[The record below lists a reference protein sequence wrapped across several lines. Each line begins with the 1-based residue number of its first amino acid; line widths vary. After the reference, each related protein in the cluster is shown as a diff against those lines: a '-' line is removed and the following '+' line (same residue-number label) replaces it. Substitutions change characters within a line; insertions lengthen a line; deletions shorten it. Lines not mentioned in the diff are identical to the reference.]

1 MEENQTQNLNF
12 REDIFRLCGL
22 CGISGRENSVAV
34 LLEEKAKELG
44 YIVHRD
50 GLGNLCC
57 QKEGEPDPLRPRLMV
72 SAHMDEV
79 GMMATY
85 LEENGFVR
93 FTCVGG
99 IDPRV
104 LPGRAVYL
112 LRTGCYGV
120 IGVKPIHL
128 IDSAQRGK
136 TISMDDLVLDV
147 GVDAEE
153 EAFRLVQPGD
163 QITFDPKGWS
173 YQGNL
178 WRGKALDDRAGC
190 AILLQLM
197 EAIND
202 PNVTFCF
209 LVQEEV
215 GCRGARAAAQRLH
228 PDYSIVLEATTASD
242 LPGVED
248 QKQVCKLGKGAVV
261 GFMDRSTIYNHAL
274 YQTAFRLAKEL
285 NIPIQPKTMVAGGND
300 AGAIHTA
307 AGGVRTL
314 AISVPCRYLHSPSC
328 VIQPE
333 DVFAVRDLAKA
344 LAQEILAGRVEE
356 NFGLQELF
364 V

>member
-1 MEENQTQNLNF
+1 MEEKEMQNSHLEN
-12 REDIFRLCGL
+12 DIYRLSCL
-22 CGISGRENSVAV
+22 PGISGREKKVAIF
-34 LLEEKAKELG
+34 LETEAESRG
-44 YIVHRD
+44 YTVQRD
-50 GLGNLCC
+50 GLGSLCC
-57 QKEGEPDPLRPRLMV
+57 QKGGEPDPLRPRLMI

-85 LEENGFVR
+85 IEDDGLVR

-99 IDPRV
+99 IDARV

-112 LRTGCYGV
+112 PRTHCYGV

-136 TISMDDLVLDV
+136 TISVDDLALDL
-147 GVDAEE
+147 GVDSKE
-153 EAFRLVQPGD
+153 EALKLVQPGD
-163 QITFDPKGWS
+163 EIGFDFQGWT

-197 EAIND
+197 EEIHD

-215 GCRGARAAAQRLH
+215 GCRGAKAVAERMQ
-228 PDYSIVLEATTASD
+228 PDYSIVLEATTAAD
-242 LPGVED
+242 LPGVPD

-261 GFMDRSTIYNHAL
+261 GFMDRSTIYSQIL
-274 YQTAFRLAKEL
+274 YQTAFRLAEEQ
-285 NIPIQPKTMVAGGND
+285 NIPIQSKTMVAGGND

-307 AGGVRTL
+307 AGGVKAL

-328 VIQPE
+328 VIDPQ
-333 DVFAVRDLAKA
+333 DAYAVRDLANV
-344 LAQEILAGRVEE
+344 LAQEILAGRV
-356 NFGLQELF
+356 QEDYSLHQLF
-364 V
+364 E

>member
-1 MEENQTQNLNF
+1 MEEKEQKGLHLGSN
-12 REDIFRLCGL
+12 IHRLSSL
-22 CGISGRENSVAV
+22 PGISGREKTVAIFLDAEV
-34 LLEEKAKELG
+34 KDRG
-44 YIVHRD
+44 YTVHRD

-57 QKEGEPDPLRPRLMV
+57 QKGGEPDPLRPRLMI

-79 GMMATY
+79 GLMATY
-85 LEENGFVR
+85 VQDNGMVGL
-93 FTCVGG
+93 TCVGG
-99 IDPRV
+99 IDARV
-104 LPGRAVYL
+104 LPGRAVFL
-112 LRTGCYGV
+112 PRTGCYGV

-128 IDSAQRGK
+128 IDNPQRGK
-136 TISMDDLVLDV
+136 AVSMEDLVLDL
-147 GVDAEE
+147 GADSKE
-153 EAFRLVQPGD
+153 EAEKLVQPGD
-163 QITFDPKGWS
+163 EIVFEPEGWA

-197 EAIND
+197 EEIDD

-215 GCRGARAAAQRLH
+215 GCRGAKAAAERLQ

-261 GFMDRSTIYNHAL
+261 GFMDRSTIYNQTL
-274 YQTAFRLAKEL
+274 YQTAFRLAKEQ

-328 VIQPE
+328 VINPQ
-333 DVFAVRDLAKA
+333 DANAVENLAGALAK
-344 LAQEILAGRVEE
+344 EILAGRVEE

-364 V
+364 E